1 MKLST
6 SIWAFVLLVLFLMG
20 CAKKPVYTCG
30 TVLTNKP
37 SIESKVLS
45 LKTVGIADTITAF
58 VSGTIFGKDSI
69 DKKVTIDTLSFATIT
84 LINKER
90 QDTIKVVSDAQ
101 GKFQQHFQ
109 AGTYD
114 ILVKYVA
121 YTGLMI
127 KNVPFGRGELKEFNA
142 LLGQQGQTI
151 VESKVDANK

>member
-1 MKLST
+1 
-6 SIWAFVLLVLFLMG
+6 MG
-20 CAKKPVYTCG
+20 CAKKPVYICG
-30 TVLTNKP
+30 TGALMSRP

-45 LKTVGIADTITAF
+45 LRPVGIADTITAF

-69 DKKVTIDTLSFATIT
+69 DKKVTICTLSFATIT
-84 LINKER
+84 LINKDR
-90 QDTIKVVSDAQ
+90 QDSIKVVSDEQ
-101 GKFQQHFQ
+101 GKFQKHFQ

-151 VESKVDANK
+151 IDADK